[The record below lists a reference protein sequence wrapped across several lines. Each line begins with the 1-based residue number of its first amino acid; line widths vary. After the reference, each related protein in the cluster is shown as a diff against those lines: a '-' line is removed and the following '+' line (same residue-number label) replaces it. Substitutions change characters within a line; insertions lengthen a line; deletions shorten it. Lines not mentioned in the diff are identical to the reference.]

1 MISRKSDPVDDQQKA
16 GVYDITLILRIKI
29 LSMLQNEY
37 MCDTVNP
44 PAQADGFGDYVII
57 PEVINILC

>member
-1 MISRKSDPVDDQQKA
+1 MVH
-16 GVYDITLILRIKI
+16 DITLIPRNEI

-44 PAQADGFGDYVII
+44 PAQADGFGDYIII
-57 PEVINILC
+57 PEVFSVRIKFVNSQHQKSLL